1 MLARLTEIMRGLR
14 LDPARMRAN
23 LDLGGGLIMAEAVM
37 LDLGVALGR
46 QHAHDAVYDAAQDAF
61 TQGKSFGDLLAA
73 DPRVTAHMTPDQ
85 IKAPA
90 RPHRLHRPLC
100 RHGARRRHQGTHRR
114 HGVADM
120 TELDVDHLRSWI
132 GRQETLHDQVTR
144 FPIAAL
150 SATLDRDDPPPQAG
164 DPLPP
169 LWHWLYFLPTARQSI
184 LGPDG
189 HPARGGF
196 LPPVPLPRRM
206 WAGGRFTFHQPLR
219 VDEPITRTST
229 VQDVTIKHG
238 RNGALCFVL
247 VKHEVSGPNGLA
259 LVEEHDIVY
268 RDNPQ
273 PNEAPAAPQPGAH
286 RRHLAPRHPPHRPA
300 AVPLLRA
307 DLQQPSHPLRP
318 PLRHRNRGLS
328 RPHRPR
334 PADRHPADRPA
345 APQHR
350 PAVATFRFRAV
361 SPLFDIAPFSVH
373 GAPDGKAA
381 ALWARNPDG
390 HLAME
395 AEATF

>member
-1 MLARLTEIMRGLR
+1 
-14 LDPARMRAN
+14 
-23 LDLGGGLIMAEAVM
+23 
-37 LDLGVALGR
+37 
-46 QHAHDAVYDAAQDAF
+46 
-61 TQGKSFGDLLAA
+61 
-73 DPRVTAHMTPDQ
+73 
-85 IKAPA
+85 
-90 RPHRLHRPLC
+90 
-100 RHGARRRHQGTHRR
+100 
-114 HGVADM
+114 M

-150 SATLDRDDPPPQAG
+150 SATLDRDDPPPAAG

-219 VDEPITRTST
+219 VDEAITRTST
-229 VQDVTIKHG
+229 VQDVTVKHG

-247 VKHEVSGPNGLA
+247 VRHEIAGANGLA

-268 RDNPQ
+268 RDMPQ
-273 PNEAPAAPQPGAH
+273 PGEAPATPKPVRTDGTWH
-286 RRHLAPRHPPHRPA
+286 RDIHPTD
-300 AVPLLRA
+300 PLLFRYSALTFNSHRIHYDRRYVTETEGYPGLIVHGPLIATLLIDLLRRNTDRA
-307 DLQQPSHPLRP
+307 IAS
-318 PLRHRNRGLS
+318 
-328 RPHRPR
+328 
-334 PADRHPADRPA
+334 
-345 APQHR
+345 
-350 PAVATFRFRAV
+350 FRFRAV

-373 GAPDGKAA
+373 GAQDGDNV
-381 ALWARNPDG
+381 ALWARNPTG

-395 AEATF
+395 ADATF